1 MVTELNEQTFNAFV
15 QQKGVVLVDCWAP
28 WCGPCR
34 RMGPII
40 DQIAEER
47 KDISVGKLNTD
58 ENQRIAMTFGINAI
72 PTLLF
77 FVDGVQQESLVGLRP
92 AEDVISYIDSLQKQ

>member
-1 MVTELNEQTFNAFV
+1 MVTELNEQTFSTFV
-15 QQKGVVLVDCWAP
+15 KQDGVVLVDCWAP

-40 DQIAEER
+40 DQI
-47 KDISVGKLNTD
+47 SD
-58 ENQRIAMTFGINAI
+58 ENQAVARSFGISAI

-77 FVDGVQQESLVGLRP
+77 FVNGVQQESLIGLRP
-92 AEDVISYIDSLQKQ
+92 KEDIISYIDGLKKQ

>member
-1 MVTELNEQTFNAFV
+1 MVTELNEQTFSTFV
-15 QQKGVVLVDCWAP
+15 KQDGVVLVDCWAP

-40 DQIAEER
+40 DQLSEELPDV
-47 KDISVGKLNTD
+47 KVGKLNTD
-58 ENQRIAMTFGINAI
+58 ENQAVARTFGISAI

-77 FVDGVQQESLVGLRP
+77 FVDGVQQESLIGLRP
-92 AEDVISYIDSLQKQ
+92 KEDIVSYIDGLKKQ